1 MKLRSTGSTRS
12 SAAGRT
18 GSVLVITLW
27 VTLGLVSL
35 ALYFGQSNSL
45 ELRAAEQR
53 VAAME
58 ADHAIDG
65 ATRYAIYALS
75 QAETSGVLPDPIT
88 YSREAVP
95 VGASTFWFLGRD
107 PQATANSTITRP
119 YFALVDE
126 SSKLNV
132 NTATT
137 EMLQGLPGMTAEIAA
152 AIIDWRDTDST
163 VSASGGAEDDTY
175 LLRNPASHCKNGP
188 LETLME
194 LRHVYGMDPF
204 LLFGEDAN
212 LNGVMDANE
221 NDGNV
226 TPPED
231 NRNGRLDPGFFEY
244 LTVYSRIS
252 NTLSNG
258 TPRVN
263 ISQAGF
269 AQRLSSTFQQALGT
283 DRANQVLRAFGGNNV
298 TLRSLAE
305 FYTRSRMTMD
315 EFILIEEYLTL
326 SNGPY
331 MEGLINVNTASEV
344 VLACIPGIGADRASS
359 LVAYRQANPNKRRTV
374 AWVTEVLDNQA
385 ITQAGRFLTGR
396 SYQCTAD
403 IAAVGRYGRG
413 YRRARVVL
421 DTGGITPKVIYRQDL
436 SSLGWALGEEARQ
449 KLSTL
454 THTLR

>member
-1 MKLRSTGSTRS
+1 MKLCQLRFNRSTHSG
-12 SAAGRT
+12 AAGRA

-53 VAAME
+53 VAAIE

-75 QAETSGVLPDPIT
+75 QAETAGVLPDPIT

-107 PQATANSTITRP
+107 PQATANSTTTRP

-188 LETLME
+188 FETLME
-194 LRHVYGMDPF
+194 LRLVYGMDSF
-204 LLFGEDAN
+204 LLFVEYAN
-212 LNGVMDANE
+212 LNCFMDANE
-221 NDGNV
+221 YDGNV

-231 NRNGRLDPGFFEY
+231 NRNGRLDPGFF
-244 LTVYSRIS
+244 
-252 NTLSNG
+252 
-258 TPRVN
+258 
-263 ISQAGF
+263 
-269 AQRLSSTFQQALGT
+269 
-283 DRANQVLRAFGGNNV
+283 
-298 TLRSLAE
+298 
-305 FYTRSRMTMD
+305 
-315 EFILIEEYLTL
+315 
-326 SNGPY
+326 
-331 MEGLINVNTASEV
+331 
-344 VLACIPGIGADRASS
+344 
-359 LVAYRQANPNKRRTV
+359 
-374 AWVTEVLDNQA
+374 
-385 ITQAGRFLTGR
+385 
-396 SYQCTAD
+396 
-403 IAAVGRYGRG
+403 
-413 YRRARVVL
+413 
-421 DTGGITPKVIYRQDL
+421 
-436 SSLGWALGEEARQ
+436 
-449 KLSTL
+449 
-454 THTLR
+454 